1 LFVDPLFAV
10 FFFLVYFHF
19 SFLLFFFLRRHPSHP
34 VWRDAQK
41 EKWEHNASARRKR
54 SLAARLT
61 ALLAQGVRGAAGVPA
76 TKMEGNGKTERGW
89 T

>member
-10 FFFLVYFHF
+10 FFFLVSFHF
-19 SFLLFFFLRRHPSHP
+19 SFLLFFFLRGHPSHL

-41 EKWEHNASARRKR
+41 EKWVDNSSARRER

-61 ALLAQGVRGAAGVPA
+61 ALLAQGVRGATSVQA
-76 TKMEGNGKTERGW
+76 TKMEGKEKTERGR